1 MTPALP
7 SLESPAPGS
16 TCPRCA
22 EPLNLI
28 GWCYC
33 GWRGNEARE
42 AAIRADLE
50 DARKRARAWQLGRG
64 VSA

>member
-1 MTPALP
+1 MTLALP

-16 TCPRCA
+16 TCPRCQ
-22 EPLNLI
+22 EPLHLI

-42 AAIRADLE
+42 AAIRADH
-50 DARKRARAWQLGRG
+50 DSARKRARAWQLGRE